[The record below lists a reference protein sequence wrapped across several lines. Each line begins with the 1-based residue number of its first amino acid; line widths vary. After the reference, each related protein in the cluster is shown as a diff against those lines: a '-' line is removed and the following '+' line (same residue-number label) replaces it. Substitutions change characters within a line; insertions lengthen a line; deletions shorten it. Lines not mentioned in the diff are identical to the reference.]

1 MTSILKAD
9 TIQDTDGNNI
19 INENSNTITIGA
31 SGDTTN
37 IIGTLQNNGAAVGL
51 TTAVFNLYN
60 SSNQSIP
67 NSTVTVIEWS
77 NAAIDTAS
85 GADLTNNR
93 WTVPSGYAGNYY
105 LAGQVFGDFT
115 DTAGERGNPSITIN
129 GTSRIEAKLRTG
141 ANGGS
146 STYLVSGIY
155 NLNVGDYV
163 QLTLFQDSGASQ
175 NTDANQNCTY
185 LVGSRLDDA

>member
-1 MTSILKAD
+1 MSKIET
-9 TIQDTDGNNI
+9 
-19 INENSNTITIGA
+19 NTIAPSTGTTLTLGE
-31 SGDTTN
+31 SGDTV
-37 IIGTLQNNGAAVGL
+37 TLGSGATASGFGL
-51 TTAVFNLYN
+51 TKAVFNLYAG
-60 SSNQSIP
+60 SVQSIP
-67 NSTVTVIEWS
+67 NSTVTVIAWS

-85 GADLTNNR
+85 GADFSNNR

-105 LAGQVFGDFT
+105 LSGQVFGDFT
-115 DTAGERGNPSITIN
+115 DTAGERGNTAITIN
-129 GTSRIEAKLRTG
+129 GTTRIESKLRTG

-185 LVGSRLDDA
+185 LIGSRLDDA

>member
-1 MTSILKAD
+1 MSKLETNQVDPSTGTTL
-9 TIQDTDGNNI
+9 TLGT
-19 INENSNTITIGA
+19 
-31 SGDTTN
+31 SGDTIAIPSGVTIAN
-37 IIGTLQNNGAAVGL
+37 SGTATGFGL
-51 TTAVFNLYN
+51 TKAVCNLYAG
-60 SSNQSIP
+60 SVQSIP
-67 NSTVTVIEWS
+67 NSTVTVIAWS

-85 GADLTNNR
+85 GADFSNNR

-115 DTAGERGNPSITIN
+115 DTAGERGNTAITIN
-129 GTSRIEAKLRTG
+129 GTTRIESKLRTG

>member
-1 MTSILKAD
+1 MSKLETNQVDPATGTTL
-9 TIQDTDGNNI
+9 TLGT
-19 INENSNTITIGA
+19 
-31 SGDTTN
+31 SGDTISIPSGVTIAN
-37 IIGTLQNNGAAVGL
+37 SGTQTGFGL
-51 TTAVFNLYN
+51 TKAVFNLYN

-115 DTAGERGNPSITIN
+115 DTAGERGNTAITIN
-129 GTSRIEAKLRTG
+129 GTTRIESKLRTG